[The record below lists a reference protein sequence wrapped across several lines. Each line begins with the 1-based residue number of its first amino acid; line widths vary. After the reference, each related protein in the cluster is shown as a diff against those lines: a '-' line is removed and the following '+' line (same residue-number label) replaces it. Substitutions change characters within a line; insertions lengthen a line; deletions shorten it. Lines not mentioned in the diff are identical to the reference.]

1 MTPEEMR
8 ACITFANGID
18 PRVQMTAPNA
28 QLWGRT
34 VGHRKAAEVVAA
46 IQVYYE
52 RPRINGREHPT
63 VDPTSV
69 RRIINE
75 EYEREAARQR
85 ALEPPKGKAPSP
97 MTFRRRNPEE
107 WDRLVRKGAEDRYN
121 ELTRRG
127 IKVNPPAHMK
137 ATLNDGGPQHLTEET
152 NGAH

>member
-18 PRVQMTAPNA
+18 PRVQMTSPNA

-34 VGHRKAAEVVAA
+34 VGHRQAAEVVAA

-97 MTFRRRNPEE
+97 MTFRQRNPDE

-127 IKVNPPAHMK
+127 LQVNPPQHMR
-137 ATLNDGGPQHLTEET
+137 ATLNEGGPQHLTEEL
-152 NGAH
+152 